1 MYNFISGKPEQKDAL
16 VTNQS
21 TLPSPVVTGSS
32 PVKRDSPASNGHNR
46 QANIDVNKP
55 TAQFSDQQQQPMPH
69 AKPENSLAFNQQRDA
84 LLKQPQQQ
92 SSGPS
97 NVTASNPTK
106 VSSDSTR
113 PEHSQ
118 QKSSSVALGMY
129 NYIRLVD
136 IWLF

>member
-1 MYNFISGKPEQKDAL
+1 MYNFISGTPEQKDAL
-16 VTNQS
+16 VINQS

-46 QANIDVNKP
+46 QANIDVDKS
-55 TAQFSDQQQQPMPH
+55 TAQFSDQQQQPMP
-69 AKPENSLAFNQQRDA
+69 PNSLAFNQQRDA

-97 NVTASNPTK
+97 NASASNPTK

-113 PEHSQ
+113 QEHSQ
-118 QKSSSVALGMY
+118 QKSSNVALGMY
-129 NYIRLVD
+129 RLVD

>member
-1 MYNFISGKPEQKDAL
+1 MYNFISGTPKQKDAL

-32 PVKRDSPASNGHNR
+32 PVNKRDSPASNGHNR

-55 TAQFSDQQQQPMPH
+55 AAQFSDQQQQPMPP

-84 LLKQPQQQ
+84 LLKQSQQQ

-97 NVTASNPTK
+97 NATASNPTK

-129 NYIRLVD
+129 NYI
-136 IWLF
+136 WLF